1 MRTHSQRLDRAFT
14 TYTLLTGLA
23 TVAASVIAIC
33 CVIIFVTL
41 RHHHHAS
48 AALVR
53 FTLYVILAFVA
64 LGLLAR
70 ISGSRVDKHWDRAQ
84 NANIAAGLL
93 PPRNRGYSRRH
104 RLANFRTRRRLCAR
118 TRNRPARL
126 SNT

>member
-14 TYTLLTGLA
+14 TYTLLSGLA
-23 TVAASVIAIC
+23 TAVAFVIAIC

-53 FTLYVILAFVA
+53 FTLYAILASVV

-70 ISGSRVDKHWDRAQ
+70 ISGRRVDKHWDRAQ
-84 NANIAAGLL
+84 MANIAAGLL
-93 PPRNRGYSRRH
+93 PAHRRSYSRRH
-104 RLANFRTRRRLCAR
+104 RIANFRTRGRL
-118 TRNRPARL
+118 
-126 SNT
+126 